1 MKTMGFPGY
10 FLIVQDFIS
19 AARNKLDV
27 SVGPGRGSAA
37 GSAVAYCL
45 GITQIDPIKYDLLFE
60 RFLNP
65 DRISLPDI
73 DVDFDDDGRG
83 RVLNWVTEK
92 YGQEKVAHIITYG
105 TMATKLAIKDV
116 ARVQKLPLSE
126 SDRLCKLVP
135 DKIPD
140 KKLNLPNA
148 IAYVPE
154 LQAAEVSTDPI
165 LRDTIKYAKMLE
177 GNVRN
182 TGVHACG
189 TIICRDDIT
198 DWVPVSTADDKETGE
213 KMLVTQYE
221 GSVIEDT
228 GLIKMDFLGLKT
240 LSIIKEALENIKH
253 SKGIILNIDE
263 IPIDDPATYKLYGD
277 GRTIG
282 TFQFESAGMQKYL
295 RELEPSTFE
304 DLIAMNA
311 LYRPGPMDYI
321 PDFIDRKHGRK
332 PIEYDIPIMEKYLK
346 DTYGITVYQE
356 QVMLLS
362 RLLADFTR
370 GESDALRKA
379 MGKKLRDKLDHM
391 KPKFIEGGKKNGHD
405 PQVLEKIWADWEKFA
420 SYAFNKSHAT
430 CYSWVAYQTAY
441 LKANYPSEY
450 MAATMSRN
458 IANITEITKLMD
470 ECKATGIKV
479 LGPDVNESELKFSVN
494 SRGDIRFGM
503 GAVKGVGE
511 SAVQCILEERR
522 KNGEYKNIFD
532 FVQRVN
538 LSSCNRKNIENLAL
552 AGGFD
557 SFPGIKREDFFVK
570 NAKEETFVEVLVRY
584 GNKYQVDKAAATNSL
599 FGGEMA
605 VEIATPEIIPAP
617 AWSDLERLNREREL
631 VGIYLSAHPLDEY
644 AVVLENVC
652 NVHMEEL
659 ADLVPLQNRDLI
671 LGGIVTGVREGYTKN
686 GKPYGVAKVEDYSG
700 VAEFAFFGNE
710 WVEKKNFF
718 SEGMF
723 LYMHGKCQPKQWKQD
738 EWEVKINTIELLPDV
753 KEKVIERITVKAPLS
768 SIDDEFI
775 TEFGSIVK
783 QNPGNAELLFYIMDD
798 DGQMYVNLSSRS
810 IKVSVQKDLINYLK
824 SQSQLDYKIN

>member
-1 MKTMGFPGY
+1 
-10 FLIVQDFIS
+10 
-19 AARNKLDV
+19 
-27 SVGPGRGSAA
+27 
-37 GSAVAYCL
+37 
-45 GITQIDPIKYDLLFE
+45 
-60 RFLNP
+60 
-65 DRISLPDI
+65 
-73 DVDFDDDGRG
+73 
-83 RVLNWVTEK
+83 
-92 YGQEKVAHIITYG
+92 
-105 TMATKLAIKDV
+105 
-116 ARVQKLPLSE
+116 
-126 SDRLCKLVP
+126 
-135 DKIPD
+135 
-140 KKLNLPNA
+140 
-148 IAYVPE
+148 
-154 LQAAEVSTDPI
+154 
-165 LRDTIKYAKMLE
+165 
-177 GNVRN
+177 
-182 TGVHACG
+182 
-189 TIICRDDIT
+189 
-198 DWVPVSTADDKETGE
+198 
-213 KMLVTQYE
+213 MLVTQYE

-652 NVHMEEL
+652 NVHMDEL

-686 GKPYGVAKVEDYSG
+686 GKPYGIAKVEDYSG

>member
-1 MKTMGFPGY
+1 M
-10 FLIVQDFIS
+10 
-19 AARNKLDV
+19 
-27 SVGPGRGSAA
+27 
-37 GSAVAYCL
+37 
-45 GITQIDPIKYDLLFE
+45 
-60 RFLNP
+60 
-65 DRISLPDI
+65 
-73 DVDFDDDGRG
+73 
-83 RVLNWVTEK
+83 
-92 YGQEKVAHIITYG
+92 
-105 TMATKLAIKDV
+105 

-126 SDRLCKLVP
+126 SDRLCKLIP

-240 LSIIKEALENIKH
+240 LSIIKEALENIKN

-263 IPIDDPATYKLYGD
+263 IPIDDPATYKLYSD

-295 RELEPSTFE
+295 RELQPSTFE

-321 PDFIDRKHGRK
+321 PDFIDRKQGRK

-405 PQVLEKIWADWEKFA
+405 PKTLEKIWTDWEKFA

-441 LKANYPSEY
+441 LKANFPSEY

-458 IANITEITKLMD
+458 ISNITEITKLMD
-470 ECKATGIKV
+470 ESKATGVNV
-479 LGPDVNESELKFSVN
+479 LGPDVNESSLKFSVN
-494 SRGDIRFGM
+494 RHGDIRFGL

-511 SAVQCILEERR
+511 AAVQSILSERE
-522 KNGEYKNIFD
+522 KNGPFKNIFD

-538 LSSCNRKNIENLAL
+538 LSACNRKNIENLAL

-557 SFPGIKREDFFVK
+557 SFPEIKREDFFVK
-570 NAKEETFVEVLVRY
+570 NVKEESFTEILVRY
-584 GNKYQVDKAAATNSL
+584 GNKYQLDKAAAANSL
-599 FGGEMA
+599 FGGEHE
-605 VEIATPEIIPAP
+605 VEIATPEIVRAP
-617 AWSDLERLNREREL
+617 AWSDLERLNRERDL

-644 AVVLENVC
+644 AVILENVC
-652 NVHMEEL
+652 TTHMIEL
-659 ADLVPLQNRDLI
+659 TDLTPLQNRDI
-671 LGGIVTGVREGYTKN
+671 TLGGIVTSVREGYTKN

-700 VAEFAFFGNE
+700 PAEFAFFGND

-718 SEGMF
+718 REGMF
-723 LYMHGKCQPKQWKQD
+723 LFMHGKCQPRQWKQE
-738 EWEVKINTIELLPDV
+738 EWEVRINTIELLPEV
-753 KEKVIERITVKAPLS
+753 KDKLIEKLTVKAPLS
-768 SIDDEFI
+768 AVNKEMIMELSSLIKD
-775 TEFGSIVK
+775 
-783 QNPGNAELLFYIMDD
+783 NPGNTELYFFICDD
-798 DGQMYVNLSSRS
+798 DGQMHVNLQSRTMK
-810 IKVSVQKDLINYLK
+810 ISVHKELVNFLK
-824 SQSQLDYKIN
+824 SQPLLDYKIN